1 MEDKL
6 VPAGAADD
14 VWRTEWLHMMEY
26 CTFPNI
32 SLSTLERCCLV
43 FLTSKNNS
51 VLKIMPTFGHFYF
64 LKVSFEY
71 F

>member
-26 CTFPNI
+26 IPKHF
-32 SLSTLERCCLV
+32 SFHSGEMLLG
-43 FLTSKNNS
+43 
-51 VLKIMPTFGHFYF
+51 VLGVRK
-64 LKVSFEY
+64 
-71 F
+71 